1 MNCLIGQSGGPT
13 AVINS
18 SLAGAIQAGID
29 FDFDNIFVSLNGIEG
44 LLHNDIKFVD
54 KDLFKNN
61 NAKEMLK
68 KRTSSILGSCRYKL
82 PEDIEDDVYKQI
94 FDILKKYEISTFV
107 YIGGNDSMDTVMKLN
122 KYIEKNEI
130 NWINVVGCPKT
141 IDNDLCEMDHS
152 PGFSS
157 AAKFVNSALRQI
169 RLDCDIYPIKS
180 ITFVEIMGRNAGWLT
195 ATSYLANYKSDKDI
209 VSLVYLPEDEKSLD
223 DISMEIKEKFEEDN
237 NLVIAVSEGFM
248 DKDSLLENEKQ
259 KSFDKGFNHPIIAGI
274 GQKISDYIH
283 NELEIKTRCV
293 ELNIVQ
299 RTSFL
304 ISKTDSD
311 EAYQLGYLAIK
322 YGREKTNIVPILK
335 REKSNDYKV
344 KYSTTKPSNI
354 ANKEK
359 KIPQQWL
366 DSREI
371 LKEKIIDYTLPLIK
385 GEVEQEFNDGI
396 FDYIKLEDFTK

>member
-68 KRTSSILGSCRYKL
+68 KRPSSILGSCRFKL
-82 PEDIEDDVYKQI
+82 DDDYSSDQYKQI

-195 ATSYLANYKSDKDI
+195 ATSYLSNYKSDKDI
-209 VSLVYLPEDEKSLD
+209 VNLVYLPEDEKSLD

-248 DKDSLLENEKQ
+248 DKEGKLLNEKQ

-283 NELEIKTRCV
+283 NELEIKTRSV

-335 REKSNDYKV
+335 RENANDYKV
-344 KYSTTKPSNI
+344 KYSTTKPLNI

-371 LKEKIIDYTLPLIK
+371 LKEKIIDYALPLIK